1 MFIYNMVTGALVYV
15 GRDELLEEQAA
26 PAMMSLES
34 EAADGDNE
42 RDSVQTN

>member
-15 GRDELLEEQAA
+15 DRDELIEQQTT
-26 PAMMSLES
+26 PAVMSLES

-42 RDSVQTN
+42 RDSV